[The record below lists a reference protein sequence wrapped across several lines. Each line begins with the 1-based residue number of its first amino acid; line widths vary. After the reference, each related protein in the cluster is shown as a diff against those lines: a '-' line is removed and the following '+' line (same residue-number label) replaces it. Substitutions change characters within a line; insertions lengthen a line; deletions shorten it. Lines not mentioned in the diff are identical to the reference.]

1 MPRSLPADL
10 IASLEDDVLYPFFA
24 VELLFDEGTF
34 TPVPVATSTPVER
47 VVRLWTGIG
56 TLTYKQKEYF
66 GVGTLLEISAI
77 EETAEI
83 AARGASI
90 TLSGI
95 PSSVIS
101 LALSEPYQGRGCNIY
116 FGTFASRG
124 SGNVGGKVLKEDT
137 DFVLLEDGSKITLDD
152 RSTQLTQVFAGY
164 MDTMNI
170 EESAETCTVELTVEN
185 KLITLERA
193 RVARYTSAFQKSLY
207 PNDKGLDFIEDM
219 QDKSI
224 SWGSGTNSASN
235 GQGGTSGGGA
245 QTVSTTEGD
254 TSVYVDRGDNNEN
267 DSDPKEDS
275 DYEKPGQEDEG
286 GGWYGG

>member
-10 IASLEDDVLYPFFA
+10 IESLEDDVLYPFFA

-47 VVRLWTGIG
+47 VVRLWTGVG
-56 TLTYKQKEYF
+56 KLKYKQKEYF

-254 TSVYVDRGDNNEN
+254 TSVYVDRDNDRGDKDEKEN
-267 DSDPKEDS
+267 S

>member
-56 TLTYKQKEYF
+56 TLTYKQKQYF
-66 GVGTLLEISAI
+66 GAGNLLDISSI
-77 EETAEI
+77 EETSEI
-83 AARGASI
+83 AAKGASI
-90 TLSGI
+90 TLTGI
-95 PSSVIS
+95 PSETVS
-101 LALSEPYQGRGCNIY
+101 LALSEPYQGRICNIY
-116 FGTFASRG
+116 FGTFAAQGVVVMLATKS
-124 SGNVGGKVLKEDT
+124 LKKMLT
-137 DFVLLEDGSKITLDD
+137 FILLEDGSKITLND

-170 EESAETCTVELTVEN
+170 EESAETCTVELTIEN

-254 TSVYVDRGDNNEN
+254 TSVYVDRDNDRGDRDEKEN
-267 DSDPKEDS
+267 S

>member
-10 IASLEDDVLYPFFA
+10 IASFEDDVLYPFFA

-47 VVRLWTGIG
+47 VVRLWTGVG
-56 TLTYKQKEYF
+56 TLTYQQKEYF

-116 FGTFASRG
+116 FGTFAARG
-124 SGNVGGKVLKEDT
+124 SGNVGDKVLKEDT
-137 DFVLLEDGSKITLDD
+137 DFVLLEDGSKITLND

-245 QTVSTTEGD
+245 QTVSTTKGYK
-254 TSVYVDRGDNNEN
+254 SVFVDRGNNERGDRN
-267 DSDPKEDS
+267 EKEDV
-275 DYEKPGQEDEG
+275 DKEDPGGEG
-286 GGWYGG
+286 GWGAW